1 MYFID
6 KKAMSLTDEIKG
18 VIERIKLK
26 LNAEH
31 NFMEAKLKDGTIV
44 QYEGELNVG
53 TKLNVIDAGGEVS
66 PAEDK
71 THELEDGTLVTTEGG
86 FVVDLKV
93 PEGEPVVEVEVE
105 ATEVPVKMED
115 VQAAIET
122 ALANVNKAEVE
133 SLKTGLA
140 AQSELIK
147 DMFAVIEKIAEQPD
161 GTVEKPAKTS
171 FSKSV
176 QNEKQTVVERMQA
189 AAQKF
194 AANQTK

>member
-1 MYFID
+1 
-6 KKAMSLTDEIKG
+6 MSLTEDIKG

-53 TKLNVIDAGGEVS
+53 TALNVIDAGGQLVK
-66 PAEDK
+66 PEDT
-71 THELEDGTLVTTEGG
+71 THELEDGTLVTTVDG
-86 FVVDLKV
+86 FVTELKT
-93 PEGEPVVEVEVE
+93 PEGEPTVEVEVE
-105 ATEVPVKMED
+105 AGCEPVKMED
-115 VQAAIET
+115 VEAAIAT
-122 ALANVNKAEVE
+122 ALANINKVEVE
-133 SLKTGLA
+133 TLKTELA

-147 DMFAVIEKIAEQPD
+147 DMFAVIEKIAATPE
-161 GTVEKPAKTS
+161 GEVEKPTKTS

-176 QNEKQTVVERMQA
+176 QNEKATAIERMSA

-194 AANQTK
+194 SQRNK

>member
-1 MYFID
+1 
-6 KKAMSLTDEIKG
+6 MSLTEDIKG

-53 TKLNVIDAGGEVS
+53 TKLNVIDAGGQVS
-66 PAEDK
+66 AAEDK
-71 THELEDGTLVTTEGG
+71 THELEDGTLVTVTGG
-86 FVVDLKV
+86 FVTELKV
-93 PEGEPVVEVEVE
+93 PEGEPTVEVEVE
-105 ATEVPVKMED
+105 AGCEPVKMED
-115 VQAAIET
+115 VEAAIQT

-133 SLKTGLA
+133 TIKTELA
-140 AQSELIK
+140 AQSALIK
-147 DMFAVIEKIAEQPD
+147 DMFAVIEKLAEEPTAPAD
-161 GTVEKPAKTS
+161 KPKNS

-176 QNEKQTVVERMQA
+176 QNEKATVVERMQA

-194 AANQTK
+194 AAQNK

>member
-1 MYFID
+1 MNL
-6 KKAMSLTDEIKG
+6 KEEITSI
-18 VIERIKLK
+18 VERIKLK

-31 NFMEAKLKDGTIV
+31 QFKEAKLKDGTIV

-53 TKLNVIDAGGEVS
+53 TKLNVIDAGGQIS
-66 PAEDK
+66 PADNK
-71 THELEDGTLVTTEGG
+71 THELEDGTLVTTEDG
-86 FVVDLKV
+86 FVTDIKT
-93 PEGEPVVEVEVE
+93 PEPVVEVEVE

-115 VQAAIET
+115 VEKAIAT

-133 SLKTGLA
+133 TLKTELA

-161 GTVEKPAKTS
+161 GEMEKPAKTS
-171 FSKSV
+171 FSKTV
-176 QNEKQTVVERMQA
+176 QNEKQTVLERMQA

-194 AANQTK
+194 AAKQTK

>member
-1 MYFID
+1 MNL
-6 KKAMSLTDEIKG
+6 KEEITSI
-18 VIERIKLK
+18 VERIKLK

-31 NFMEAKLKDGTIV
+31 SFKEAKLKDGTIV

-53 TKLNVIDAGGEVS
+53 TKLNVIDAGGQISVA
-66 PAEDK
+66 PDG
-71 THELEDGTLVTTEGG
+71 THELEDGTLVTVTEG
-86 FVVDLKV
+86 FVTDIKA
-93 PEGEPVVEVEVE
+93 PEAVVEVEVE

-115 VQAAIET
+115 VLAAIET
-122 ALANVNKAEVE
+122 ALANVNKSEVE
-133 SLKTGLA
+133 TLKTELA

-161 GTVEKPAKTS
+161 GEVEKPAKTS
-171 FSKSV
+171 FSKTV

-194 AANQTK
+194 AANKNK

>member
-1 MYFID
+1 VHFIN
-6 KKAMSLTDEIKG
+6 KKAMSLSEDIKG

-53 TKLNVIDAGGEVS
+53 TKLNVIDAGGGVS
-66 PAEDK
+66 PAPDGS
-71 THELEDGTLVTTEGG
+71 HELEDGTLVTVEGG
-86 FVVDLKV
+86 FVTDIKV

-133 SLKTGLA
+133 TLKTELA
-140 AQSELIK
+140 AQSALIK

-171 FSKSV
+171 FSKQLQS
-176 QNEKQTVVERMQA
+176 EKQTVIERMQA
-189 AAQKF
+189 AAAKF
-194 AANQTK
+194 AANQNK